1 MDAVRAALV
10 TSALIAMGAGYRTPN
25 FVVQAPT
32 PEMAHEIGDAAERC
46 RKELAE
52 LWLGRTLPDWSRPC
66 PITARVKPGLG
77 AGGATTFLFD
87 RGEVYGWR
95 MNIQGSHERVLDSV
109 LPHEVTH
116 TVFASHFRQALPRWA
131 DEGACTTV
139 EHPAERAKQEKM
151 LVNFLTH
158 RRGISFSRM
167 FAMKEYPRDIMPL
180 YSQGHSVARFLIA
193 QGGRRKFIAFL
204 GDGLRDENW
213 PRAIR
218 QHYGYENLL
227 VLQNRW
233 VDWVRDGSPADIEDA
248 NGGDTTLLAKGRRRP
263 SSDLIYRAQSADSPA
278 KIVPVRRGSAR
289 RGEAARGSAVRPASS
304 VYPVA
309 NGANGSATPPTHRPS
324 PVAVAPRSSG
334 DLGRGASLP
343 RRGPPPADA
352 RPVATSVSAGEAPD
366 GTILEWIRRE
376 GSPPPSATRA
386 GPFPIRD
393 ASLAGRTIRR

>member
-32 PEMAHEIGDAAERC
+32 PQLAREIGDAAERF
-46 RKELAE
+46 RRELSE
-52 LWLGRTLPDWSRPC
+52 LWLGRTLPNWSRPC
-66 PITARVKPGLG
+66 PISARVKPGLG

-95 MNIQGSHERVLDSV
+95 MNIQGSRKRVLDSV

-116 TVFASHFRQALPRWA
+116 TIFASHFRQALPRWA

-139 EHPAERAKQEKM
+139 EHPSERAKQEKM
-151 LVNFLTH
+151 LINFLTH

-193 QGGRRKFIAFL
+193 QGGRRKFVAFL
-204 GDGLRDENW
+204 GDGLEDENW

-227 VLQNRW
+227 VLQNSW
-233 VDWVRDGSPADIEDA
+233 VDWVRDGSPADVDHA
-248 NGGDTTLLAKGRRRP
+248 GDGDKTLLANAKGHQRT
-263 SSDLIYRAQSADSPA
+263 SDDLIYRAQSADAPA
-278 KIVPVRRGSAR
+278 KMVPVPRASVRPAKSAPR
-289 RGEAARGSAVRPASS
+289 SDSAVRPVSS

-309 NGANGSATPPTHRPS
+309 DRPTARPAPRRSPESHARRASGESTRTPQASGPPRERTLAGATAVEQKAPAHKAPGGKMLEWSRPRRSATPARI
-324 PVAVAPRSSG
+324 AVG
-334 DLGRGASLP
+334 DASLP
-343 RRGPPPADA
+343 
-352 RPVATSVSAGEAPD
+352 
-366 GTILEWIRRE
+366 
-376 GSPPPSATRA
+376 
-386 GPFPIRD
+386 
-393 ASLAGRTIRR
+393 GRTIRR